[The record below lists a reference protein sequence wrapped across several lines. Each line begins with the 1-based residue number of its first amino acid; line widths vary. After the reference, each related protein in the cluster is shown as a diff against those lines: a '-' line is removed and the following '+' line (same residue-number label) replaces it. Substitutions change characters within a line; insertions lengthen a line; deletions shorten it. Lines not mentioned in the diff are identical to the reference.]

1 MKERKKDYKYK
12 QVNKQSAMRYQDK
25 ASRCKKGESRRAR
38 CGKVSNYERR
48 QQKRRARCGHW
59 TGWYNEDRETRRKGE
74 QGVDTGQV
82 GITKTGRQEEIIRKK
97 KVIRVRLSIEKLCGK
112 KEERK

>member
-1 MKERKKDYKYK
+1 MKGD
-12 QVNKQSAMRYQDK
+12 S
-25 ASRCKKGESRRAR
+25 
-38 CGKVSNYERR
+38 
-48 QQKRRARCGHW
+48 
-59 TGWYNEDRETRRKGE
+59 RKGE

-97 KVIRVRLSIEKLCGK
+97 KVIRVKLSIGKLCGK